1 MAFGIERYR
10 LRVDRFP
17 LALRLRETYVWR
29 LTSTAVGDF
38 IADDCPTRASVIAYA
53 TLFSLFPLLLL
64 LLTVVGYLI
73 ADPYTKARLV
83 LDVASVF
90 PGAGPLIQDTVD
102 SVVKQ
107 HDSTTIFATLALFWA
122 ASGAFNAMNRNV
134 NAIWRVPKER
144 SFIKSSL
151 LALFMV
157 IVVAVVFLMSLGFST
172 LVQLITPPT
181 TDGLLAQLTM
191 PVLEIVMP
199 AVITIV
205 LFTLIYRFIPN
216 LTVAWSFAVPGG
228 ITAGL
233 LFEIGKQLFAFYL
246 TSFARFDAVYGSI
259 GAVIALL
266 TWAYYSSNI
275 LLFGCEVSHTV
286 ATLASSRAARPGR
299 SASPP

>member
-1 MAFGIERYR
+1 MAFGIDRFK
-10 LRVDRFP
+10 VDRFP
-17 LALRLRETYVWR
+17 LVLSLRETYVWR

-53 TLFSLFPLLLL
+53 TLLSLFPLLLL

-73 ADPYTKARLV
+73 TDPYTKAHLV

>member
-1 MAFGIERYR
+1 VAFGIDRFK
-10 LRVDRFP
+10 VDRFP
-17 LALRLRETYVWR
+17 LVLSLRETYVWR

-53 TLFSLFPLLLL
+53 TLLSLFPLLLL

-73 ADPYTKARLV
+73 TDPYTKAHLV

-191 PVLEIVMP
+191 PVLGIVMP